1 MAWCRAL
8 LALLL
13 ALLLAAPAPARAQST
28 TGTIT
33 GRAVDSSGAMLPG
46 VTVSITSPSMI
57 GGARTAVTDALGS
70 YRFGQLPPGVYQV
83 AFELTSF
90 RAMTIENI
98 VVNANATATVNAP
111 LQLETLEESI
121 TVTSATPTIDLQNS
135 EVAVN
140 WSEAQME
147 NLPYGRG
154 IRGLA
159 RLVPGLTPTQFDVGG
174 NTVGGSTTTGA
185 RSYGRSGQEL
195 IQFDGVVWDQFFGD
209 YNTYE
214 QVQISGAAKGA
225 EAQSPGVT
233 LNFIVKSGSNQYHGN
248 YLGAWQDGAFQGN
261 NVTSALRDQGFN
273 PGNNKFTRYNDVAL
287 DLGGPLLRDRLWFYA
302 AYGYNYSGLLIP
314 GFIDTKSGDQVEYF
328 TRLDNPTLKL
338 TYQLSQ
344 NNKIE
349 FTQQLNRKWQPYR
362 NASAFLPREA
372 TQNQI
377 AWTAIGPALRFTR
390 VMSQSMTL
398 AAGLNRSGYWWPD
411 KAWTDD
417 VRRVD
422 LTTTQTRGAFLELNR
437 EPARYGYNAT
447 WSWYRPIGNTNHEI
461 KSGVLGYH
469 STNFVETYGYPN
481 QQIYRYRSLPG
492 DPEFFQRPDSVQVFE
507 YPNNTNAGVLF
518 NSWFANDSIAIGR
531 RLTVNVGLRYDRYA
545 SWLPEQGNP
554 GTGPFASERLYQERR
569 DFPVYSGWSPRLSAV
584 YDITGQ
590 GRVALKASYGRYSAA
605 GSGIT
610 AATGPVAAN
619 VNPAATLVSTYN
631 RWDGTIPYTPVA
643 ANLASITGQSRN
655 SAIDPSLKGEY
666 MDEVTAG
673 LDLGLSQNTTL
684 RFNFVGKKDFRGWK
698 ELNVAQPFEAFT
710 DRATGIDPGR
720 DNVTGTADDRQIEI
734 FSVPRSYPGF
744 GQVQSLFVNTE
755 GDEGNDTCRA
765 FETTF
770 SKSHTNGW
778 SMLASYVIDRRN
790 VKNIAPR
797 NPNEARYGIAGNTL
811 AAPAAGTP
819 TTWELPETHQG
830 VRLSGTVDLPWRML
844 FASTFTAQQGA
855 YFGRIVQVRDALNT
869 LQEVTVDGQAGR
881 FDWVK
886 LSDMRLSKSF
896 SLPRSQ
902 TFEAFV
908 DCFNLFNSSVVLRRV
923 QVNGPNFD
931 KPLSTGGIDAAS
943 ANPIPAARVFRVSAR
958 YRF

>member
-1 MAWCRAL
+1 MRV
-8 LALLL
+8 LAVGL
-13 ALLLAAPAPARAQST
+13 AVTAAPATPVLAQAT

-33 GRAVDSSGAMLPG
+33 GRAQDSSGAMLPG
-46 VTVSITSPSMI
+46 VTVTLGSPAMI

-70 YRFGQLPPGVYQV
+70 YRFVQLPPGVYTV
-83 AFELTSF
+83 TFELTSF
-90 RAMTIENI
+90 KTLTFENV
-98 VVNANATATVNAP
+98 VVNANATATVNGP
-111 LQLETLEESI
+111 LQLDTLEESI
-121 TVTSATPTIDLQNS
+121 TVTSSTPTIDLQNS

-140 WSEAQME
+140 WSEEQME

-159 RLVPGLTPTQFDVGG
+159 RLVPGLSPTQFDVGG

-185 RSYGRSGQEL
+185 RSYGRTGGEL

-209 YNTYE
+209 YNTYD

-233 LNFIVKSGSNQYHGN
+233 LNFIVKSGSNQYHGT

-261 NVTSALRDQGFN
+261 NVTQALRDQGFN

-287 DLGGPLLRDRLWFYA
+287 DLGGPILRDRLWFYA
-302 AYGYNYSGLLIP
+302 AYGYNYSGLQIP
-314 GFIDTKSGDQVEYF
+314 GFIDTATGDQVEYF

-338 TYQLSQ
+338 TYQLST
-344 NNKIE
+344 NNKLE
-349 FTQQLNRKWQPYR
+349 FTEQLNRKWQPYR

-377 AWTAIGPALRFTR
+377 AWTAIGPALKFTR
-390 VMSQSMTL
+390 IMNQNMTL
-398 AAGLNRSGYWWPD
+398 AIGLNRSGYWWPD

-422 LTTTQTRGAFLELNR
+422 LTTTQTRGAFLELRR

-461 KSGVLGYH
+461 KSGVLGYRN
-469 STNFVETYGYPN
+469 TNYVETYGYPN

-492 DPEFFQRPDSVQVFE
+492 DPDFFQRPDSVQVFE

-518 NSWFANDSIAIGR
+518 NSWYANDSITVSR
-531 RLTVNVGLRYDRYA
+531 RLTVNIGVRYDRYS

-554 GTGPFASERLYQERR
+554 GTGPFASERLYPERH
-569 DFPVYSGWSPRLSAV
+569 DFPTYTGWSPRVSAV
-584 YDITGQ
+584 YDVTGE
-590 GRVALKASYGRYSAA
+590 GRIALKASYGRYSAS
-605 GSGIT
+605 GSGVT

-631 RWDGTIPYTPVA
+631 RWDGTIPYVPVP
-643 ANLASITGQSRN
+643 ANLASVTGQSRN
-655 SAIDPSLKGEY
+655 SAIDSGLKGEY

-673 LDLGLSQNTTL
+673 LDLGLSRNTTL
-684 RFNFVGKKDFRGWK
+684 RFNFVGKKDYRGWK

-710 DRATGIDPGR
+710 ARATGIDPGR
-720 DNVTGTADDRQIEI
+720 DNVVGTGDDRTIEI
-734 FSVPRSYPGF
+734 WSVPRSYPGF
-744 GQVQSLFVNTE
+744 GQVQSLFVNTA
-755 GDEGNDTCRA
+755 GDEGNDTYRA

-770 SKSHTNGW
+770 SKAHTNGW

-790 VKNIAPR
+790 VKNIDPR
-797 NPNEARYGIAGNTL
+797 TPNEALYGIFANTL
-811 AAPAAGTP
+811 GTTAGQPASTG
-819 TTWELPETHQG
+819 LPETHQG
-830 VRLSGTVDLPWRML
+830 VRLSGTVDLPWGL
-844 FASTFTAQQGA
+844 LVASTFTAQQGA
-855 YFGRIVQVRDALNT
+855 YFGRIVQIRDALNT
-869 LQEVTVDGQAGR
+869 LQEVTVESQAGR
-881 FDWVK
+881 YDWVK
-886 LSDMRLSKSF
+886 LSDLRVSKTF

-902 TFEAFV
+902 SFEAFV

-923 QVNGPNFD
+923 MVNGPNYD

-943 ANPIPAARVFRVSAR
+943 ANPIPAARVFRISAR